1 MTNIGAPDVQI
12 DFLKAPFLQYEQIL
26 LTKNFQQYLE
36 TILVFSRV
44 LRIGIQK
51 TPYQKTYEMQVGSQE
66 FTADVKRCNRQF
78 DWLEISLI
86 YDKSDKYLT
95 IYDTYIVE
103 SAAKMIKCIELA
115 NISKSYSVTNTKKVT
130 LETILKNIYS
140 INSSWSDI
148 ATVRGLAS

>member
-12 DFLKAPFLQYEQIL
+12 DFLKAPFLQYELIL
-26 LTKNFQQYLE
+26 LTKNFQQYLG
-36 TILVFSRV
+36 TILVFSKV

-51 TPYQKTYEMQVGSQE
+51 TPYQKTYEMQVGSQKI
-66 FTADVKRCNRQF
+66 TADVKGCNRQF

-95 IYDTYIVE
+95 IYDAYIAE
-103 SAAKMIKCIELA
+103 CAAKMIKCIELT

-140 INSSWSDI
+140 INSSWSGI